1 MRQDL
6 FEARPDKRRIVQ
18 QPSTG
23 SGKLISQEQQ
33 LTKIYLDNKQLPG
46 QQQALQQSSKKVP
59 KAYLQKVLSDT
70 RSKSTRLGEANVIN
84 SSFTHFKR

>member
-1 MRQDL
+1 L
-6 FEARPDKRRIVQ
+6 LEARPDKRRIVVQ
-18 QPSTG
+18 QPSVG

-33 LTKIYLDNKQLPG
+33 LTKIYLDKQLGG
-46 QQQALQQSSKKVP
+46 QQPALQQSSKKVP